1 MQKITFENSVNGLS
15 ATFSTD
21 TPARFLADF
30 DGNSAACTAITYK
43 PADFDGER
51 FISAN
56 LDPKNITFTANW
68 YGVSGGKYSLSAA
81 NAFSEELRRVFVPG
95 QMGKLTWTN
104 GTKTRFI
111 ECRTVEF
118 PVIKRIVFGSFFSA
132 EFKLVADYPYW
143 QGEVHSYVFEGVYPA
158 SRSINLT
165 NSCGVAV
172 PFVFTSTHPYIA
184 LALFEE
190 NGGIIRLTE
199 GDYSGALK
207 VDTRKCLVTLNG
219 EAANQYLS
227 PQSTFFKLP
236 PGDFEM
242 RMLNVSGQSQINAGT
257 SLTWHDCYIGVG

>member
-21 TPARFLADF
+21 TPAWFLADF
-30 DGNSAACTAITYK
+30 DGSSTACTAITYK

-56 LDPKNITFTANW
+56 LDAKTITFTANW
-68 YGVSGGKYSLSAA
+68 YGVSGGKYSASAA
-81 NAFSEELRRVFVPG
+81 NAFREELQRVFVPG

-104 GTKTRFI
+104 GTKSRFI

-118 PVIKRIVFGSFFSA
+118 PVIKRIFGSCFSA

-143 QGEVHSYVFEGVYPA
+143 QGEVHSYVFEGIYPA
-158 SRSINLT
+158 YRAINLT

-184 LALFEE
+184 LALY
-190 NGGIIRLTE
+190 NPRSGVIALTE
-199 GDYSGALK
+199 GNYSGALA

-242 RMLNVSGQSQINAGT
+242 RILNVSSQAQINAGT
-257 SLTWHDCYIGVG
+257 NLTWHDCYIGVG